1 VLGEEHDRTAEVRV
15 EQARPGDEQLTAERA
30 HRAILA
36 RPAAGR
42 ARGAIGARYAR
53 TRIVKT
59 LLIGA
64 PFSEKA

>member
-1 VLGEEHDRTAEVRV
+1 MARSERTAPFSP
-15 EQARPGDEQLTAERA
+15 ARLPG
-30 HRAILA
+30 
-36 RPAAGR
+36 GR
-42 ARGAIGARYAR
+42 ETHSGRYAR